1 MWYPMISH
9 AQPLTAERASE
20 VDTEAAPE
28 SATTDSRV
36 QVTGCH
42 RSVRSRTPRSAGC
55 RAYQRPPLKA

>member
-28 SATTDSRV
+28 PSPLPLTRACRSQGVIAVLVHPHRAARAVESAN
-36 QVTGCH
+36 GH
-42 RSVRSRTPRSAGC
+42 H
-55 RAYQRPPLKA
+55 